1 MKKRI
6 LLLFTII
13 IIASIFIHSAMPGN
27 ESQTESD
34 SVFLIFDRILTFL
47 HLPNLFNE
55 GTIRKLAHFVEFSFL
70 GFFLSATVHAYSGFK
85 NQIFKILFFILAVPV
100 ADEFLQYFSEGRSSQ
115 VRDVLLDFSG
125 GLFGFFTLWVL
136 TLIIGSVKKKKSV
149 SDKV

>member
-1 MKKRI
+1 
-6 LLLFTII
+6 
-13 IIASIFIHSAMPGN
+13 MPGN